1 MYSYMSRSTN
11 TRSPLRQ
18 PFSNVQLK
26 KMEEKHQAGYARKK
40 VTKREFG
47 IWESEQKCGDER
59 SEAKFGDF

>member
-1 MYSYMSRSTN
+1 
-11 TRSPLRQ
+11 LRQ